1 MRLKYLIIIFILFL
15 FFSCSDNK
23 KIVERNFDTIEY
35 LDSIESI
42 DSTEYKDIMI
52 NYGFYWQKISDS
64 TKNIMFNNYNGKI
77 IIFKNYKLL
86 IEKSESDNVFTF
98 DIDSINKYKLIGN
111 YGFIERD
118 TVMFW
123 IFDDKG
129 KTLIDDKGEKFKQIK
144 VTK

>member
-1 MRLKYLIIIFILFL
+1 MRLKYLNIIFILFL
-15 FFSCSDNK
+15 FYSCSDNK
-23 KIVERNFDTIEY
+23 KIVEKKFATIEY
-35 LDSIESI
+35 LDSIEST
-42 DSTEYKDIMI
+42 DSTEYKDLMI

-111 YGFIERD
+111 YGFMERD

-123 IFDDKG
+123 IFDDKS
-129 KTLIDDKGEKFKQIK
+129 KTLIDDKGEKFIQIK